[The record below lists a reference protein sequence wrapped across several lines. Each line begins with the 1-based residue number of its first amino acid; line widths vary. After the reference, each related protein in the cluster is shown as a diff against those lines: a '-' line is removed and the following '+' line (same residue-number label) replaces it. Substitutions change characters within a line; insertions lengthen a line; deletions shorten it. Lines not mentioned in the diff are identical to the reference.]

1 MLFSARAVGRGGLI
15 ARHPPPL
22 HPLSR
27 QPGPVQPSPIKKKK
41 KKKTAPPAVH
51 RMYADLCGDP
61 HAMYAFL
68 FFVYLWARVY
78 DAPLSEV
85 QQEVKAQGH
94 RTWKDKWKL
103 LGDLT
108 KIEADKPK
116 ALAAAYAK
124 AKGKGEGEVW
134 AVVRR
139 LAEAIKAA
147 LVGLIGTTCLL
158 LPLGGR
164 DRQDVPFFK
173 GGKAPWELA
182 SKSAEYEAMKAAR
195 LRIIPPLAARGK
207 GGDRVHSPPA
217 LLHLLLGAWLDG
229 TRPGQL
235 AATHGYATHMPCTTC
250 TFTSVCIRC
259 AHVQLVHG
267 GPSLN
272 VRRREADRPQSGR
285 RDALQSALGG
295 VVGHAARGQEGPP
308 APPTSDRGV
317 RSGSRHLL
325 DSCQTR
331 RRRPWPCMSN
341 AL

>member
-1 MLFSARAVGRGGLI
+1 M
-15 ARHPPPL
+15 
-22 HPLSR
+22 
-27 QPGPVQPSPIKKKK
+27 QPSPIKKKK

-207 GGDRVHSPPA
+207 GGDPPKIEFTPPTSTKPLICQVAA

-235 AATHGYATHMPCTTC
+235 AATHGYATHVPCTTC

-272 VRRREADRPQSGR
+272 VRRREADRPQSGQ
-285 RDALQSALGG
+285 RDALQRALGVWSGTRHAGKKGHRRLPPLTG
-295 VVGHAARGQEGPP
+295 V
-308 APPTSDRGV
+308 
-317 RSGSRHLL
+317 
-325 DSCQTR
+325 
-331 RRRPWPCMSN
+331 
-341 AL
+341 